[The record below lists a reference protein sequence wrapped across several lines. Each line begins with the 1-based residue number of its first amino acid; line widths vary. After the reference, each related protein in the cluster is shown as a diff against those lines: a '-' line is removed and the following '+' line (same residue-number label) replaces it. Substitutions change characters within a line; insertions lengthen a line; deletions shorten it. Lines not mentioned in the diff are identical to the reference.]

1 MLLKHSLF
9 SLILGFITNFLAAQP
24 GRTIITK
31 TDGPFLF
38 RYEFNPAG
46 VEVPLYKNSYAKRL
60 SITELKTNTQLF
72 QEIIFG
78 NLVSE
83 TAQCRDSLQ
92 TSDYDF
98 DGYPDI
104 RICKNYPAA
113 GHYYIV
119 FDPVNKT
126 FGKDSLLNSYQ
137 DIYFDHTKKQF
148 TGTSIETGFG
158 KTLIE
163 AWMSHITETWQR
175 QNGKLNLV
183 ERTQLFKQDQG
194 TGVGPLH
201 ITKERKI
208 NGLLLNVDHEQ
219 YGPVEYEDYNFDGYT
234 DYRKKNPA
242 DTSSYFYFLFD
253 TSTQKF
259 VYHELLSQ
267 LKSIFFDPSGKIFK
281 GIIFTKTSEL
291 SSETRT
297 YSWVNGRLEVVA
309 LLKMSTPSASSETV
323 ITEHYELIDG
333 KLVLV
338 NKTIIR

>member
-1 MLLKHSLF
+1 MLVKHF
-9 SLILGFITNFLAAQP
+9 PAIVILVCITNFLAAQP
-24 GRTIITK
+24 GRKIISK

-46 VEVPLYKNSYAKRL
+46 VEIPLYKNSYAKRL
-60 SITELKTNTQLF
+60 SITELTTNRQLF
-72 QEIIFG
+72 ERIIFG

-83 TAQCRDSLQ
+83 TAECRDSLQ
-92 TSDYDF
+92 TGDYDF

-104 RICKNYPAA
+104 RICKDYPIT
-113 GHYYIV
+113 GHYYFV

-137 DIYFDHTKKQF
+137 VIYFDHTKKQF

-163 AWMSHITETWQR
+163 AWMSHITESWQR

-201 ITKERKI
+201 ITRERKI

-234 DYRKKNPA
+234 DYRTKNPI

-253 TSTQKF
+253 TSAQKF

-267 LKSIFFDPSGKIFK
+267 LKSIVFDPSGKIFR

-297 YSWVNGRLEVVA
+297 YSWVNGRLVVVA

-323 ITEHYELIDG
+323 ITEHYELMDG
-333 KLVLV
+333 KLVLKD
-338 NKTIIR
+338 KTIIH